1 MPTII
6 TAHIANVKKT
16 SAAVH
21 GMSIVIPMSAII
33 WSCSI
38 AADISRSRWRRYAHA
53 SAMRR
58 MRHVEMATRSR
69 RERTAV

>member
-21 GMSIVIPMSAII
+21 GMSIVMPMSAII
-33 WSCSI
+33 RSCSI
-38 AADISRSRWRRYAHA
+38 AADIW
-53 SAMRR
+53 
-58 MRHVEMATRSR
+58 
-69 RERTAV
+69 